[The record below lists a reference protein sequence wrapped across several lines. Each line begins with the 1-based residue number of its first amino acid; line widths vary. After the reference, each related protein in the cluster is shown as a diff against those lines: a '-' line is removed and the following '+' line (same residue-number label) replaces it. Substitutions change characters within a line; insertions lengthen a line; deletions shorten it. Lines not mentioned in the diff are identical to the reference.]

1 MLSDDFPLRL
11 QLLVGFTAPPILTA
25 VCWLIGRREAG
36 ASSGNA
42 RTKGRAGFW
51 SMLIAAYVIF
61 ALALAGSRF
70 LAKHERAD
78 PSELLVQ

>member
-11 QLLVGFTAPPILTA
+11 QLLIGFTVPPVLTA
-25 VCWLIGRREAG
+25 VCWLIGRRA
-36 ASSGNA
+36 ARAPAGNA
-42 RTKGRAGFW
+42 GTKGKAGFW

-61 ALALAGSRF
+61 ALALAGRHV

-78 PSELLVQ
+78 PSSLLVQ